1 MATRVPYCEEKDLL
15 LGDMQVPR
23 TVSKAEWIQSAA
35 DEMDA
40 WIGQVYVIPIPL
52 DPMDSAHQA
61 DILLLKKINQFL
73 ATGRIIVASNAAH
86 QDNRLHAYGQQLI
99 DDARQELARIT
110 AGRTLLEAAEP
121 LVQVEMRKSPLL
133 ITHRDE
139 TSYVDAFYGSSG
151 TSHTT
156 GREFFS

>member
-73 ATGRIIVASNAAH
+73 ATGRIIIRPACPGHPV
-86 QDNRLHAYGQQLI
+86 
-99 DDARQELARIT
+99 
-110 AGRTLLEAAEP
+110 P
-121 LVQVEMRKSPLL
+121 
-133 ITHRDE
+133 
-139 TSYVDAFYGSSG
+139 SSG
-151 TSHTT
+151 RC
-156 GREFFS
+156 GRRDGTPASRPHARGAFRLRPCGAWQNGAAARPGIAGASRMRGR